1 MHINDA
7 INAIKIV
14 PPNPF
19 QELLA
24 RKHTP
29 RHGSQ
34 RVEQIELTRRQ
45 CHRHAAPLHF
55 SSRNIDLKIV
65 KGQECILR
73 WRRRPRMTPAAQDR
87 FDARHEFTRAERFGQ
102 IVIGAH
108 RQTNDLIDLLRA
120 CSQHEDVWTAI
131 VLQAATNFKTI
142 NSRKQEVE
150 HNQVRTHHLRLL
162 QCRFTVTRSM
172 NDKAVSLEIGD
183 DQIQNRLLILN
194 NEDRSGHIGYLTV
207 SEPGARMDVLGARL
221 LLPYVY
227 DRVGALSMQR

>member
-1 MHINDA
+1 MHINNA
-7 INAIKIV
+7 INAVEIV
-14 PPNPF
+14 TPNPF

-29 RHGSQ
+29 RHCSQ
-34 RVEQIELTRRQ
+34 RVEQIELTRCQR
-45 CHRHAAPLHF
+45 HRHAAPLHL
-55 SSRNIDLKIV
+55 SSRNIDLKIA
-65 KGQECILR
+65 KRQECILS
-73 WRRRPRMTPAAQDR
+73 WRRPRMTPAAQDR
-87 FDARHEFTRAERFGQ
+87 FDARYQFARAERFGQ

-108 RQTNDLIDLLRA
+108 RQTNDLINLLCTR
-120 CSQHEDVWTAI
+120 SEHKDIWTAI

-142 NSRKQEVE
+142 NSGKQEVE
-150 HNQVRTHHLRLL
+150 HNQVRTHYLRLL
-162 QCRFTVTRSM
+162 QCRFTVARSM
-172 NDKAVSLEIGD
+172 NDKAVGLEIGD

-207 SEPGARMDVLGARL
+207 SEPGARMGVSGARL